1 MCKEVLKLIDLDKI
15 SFNED
20 GLVPVIAQ
28 NYYNGKILM
37 QAYANK
43 EAIQETIKSG
53 YATYF
58 SRSRQSLWKKGET
71 SGNLQKVIDIKID
84 CDEDSL
90 IYLVVE
96 EGPACHTGEESCF
109 YRNLNLEKDTK
120 PLPFE
125 ILHKLYEKIEE
136 RKNTKPEG
144 SYVAKLF
151 EKGSDKIIQKVGEE
165 AIETVIALKNK
176 NKDEIIYETADLLFH
191 LLVALV
197 DSGVK
202 LEYIQEELLKRY
214 K

>member
-1 MCKEVLKLIDLDKI
+1 MIDLSKVKFDT
-15 SFNED
+15 N
-20 GLVPVIAQ
+20 GLVPVITQ
-28 NYYNGKILM
+28 NFYSGKILM

-43 EAIQETIKSG
+43 EAIEETIKSG
-53 YATYF
+53 YATYY

-71 SGNLQKVIDIKID
+71 SGNLQKIIDIKID

-96 EGPACHTGEESCF
+96 EGPACHTGEETCF
-109 YRNLNLEKDTK
+109 YRNLNLEKEDK

-125 ILHKLYEKIEE
+125 LFHKLYEKIQE
-136 RKNTKPEG
+136 RKNANPEN

-176 NKDEIIYETADLLFH
+176 NKEEIVYETADLLFH

-202 LEYIQEELLKRY
+202 LEDIQEELLKRY

>member
-1 MCKEVLKLIDLDKI
+1 MDLSKVKFDT
-15 SFNED
+15 N
-20 GLVPVIAQ
+20 GLVPVITQ
-28 NYYNGKILM
+28 NFYSGKILM

-43 EAIQETIKSG
+43 EAIEETIKSG
-53 YATYF
+53 YATYY

-71 SGNLQKVIDIKID
+71 SGNLQKIIDIKID

-96 EGPACHTGEESCF
+96 EGPACHTGEETCF
-109 YRNLNLEKDTK
+109 YRNLNLEKEDK

-125 ILHKLYEKIEE
+125 LFHKLYEKIQE
-136 RKNTKPEG
+136 RKNANPEN

-176 NKDEIIYETADLLFH
+176 NKEEIVYETADLLFH

-202 LEYIQEELLKRY
+202 LEDIQEELLKRY